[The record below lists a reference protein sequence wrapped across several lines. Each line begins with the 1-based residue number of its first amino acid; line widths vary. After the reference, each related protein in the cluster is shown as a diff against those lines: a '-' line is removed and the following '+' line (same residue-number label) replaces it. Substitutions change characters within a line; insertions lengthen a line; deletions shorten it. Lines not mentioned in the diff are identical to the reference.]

1 MTSPTET
8 SGGSSNGAGKGTGN
22 EAATPTASTL
32 GSAGA
37 LRSALT
43 QPVSDAKLDTKSVKA
58 FLEANP
64 DTLHDEPDLLAKL
77 TPDAHREGD
86 GVVDFQVFT
95 IERLRQ
101 EIEDLRELQ
110 QAMVTA
116 AEENAISRDR
126 IFAAVLKVLDARNFE
141 HLIHYITTELADD
154 IEVDLVAMGVEAS
167 DSTSNMAG
175 MRSPTDTPG
184 GPSVMVLQSG
194 MVDTLLGVR
203 PDGSP
208 RQHSLRDDVEGAQ
221 ELFGPHA
228 VQVQSEALIRMTFSR
243 AAPPGILALGSTRAN
258 QFYPEQAVDH
268 LKFLAQVIER
278 NVRLW
283 LDLPPA

>member
-8 SGGSSNGAGKGTGN
+8 SGGSSDGVEKGSGNDAGS
-22 EAATPTASTL
+22 PTASTL
-32 GSAGA
+32 GGAGA

-43 QPVSDAKLDTKSVKA
+43 QPASDVKLDGKTVKA

-95 IERLRQ
+95 IDRLRQ

-167 DSTSNMAG
+167 DSTRNMAG

-184 GPSVMVLQSG
+184 GPSVMVLQS
-194 MVDTLLGVR
+194 
-203 PDGSP
+203 
-208 RQHSLRDDVEGAQ
+208 
-221 ELFGPHA
+221 
-228 VQVQSEALIRMTFSR
+228 
-243 AAPPGILALGSTRAN
+243 
-258 QFYPEQAVDH
+258 
-268 LKFLAQVIER
+268 
-278 NVRLW
+278 
-283 LDLPPA
+283 

>member
-8 SGGSSNGAGKGTGN
+8 SGGPADSKPGSSS
-22 EAATPTASTL
+22 STV
-32 GSAGA
+32 GGAGA

-43 QPVSDAKLDTKSVKA
+43 RPAADAPVDAQIVKA
-58 FLEANP
+58 FLVANP

-110 QAMVTA
+110 QAMVNA

-167 DSTSNMAG
+167 DSTRNMAG

-194 MVDTLLGVR
+194 MVDALLGTR

-208 RQHSLRDDVEGAQ
+208 RQHALRDDVEGAQ

>member
-8 SGGSSNGAGKGTGN
+8 SGGPADGKSGQSS
-22 EAATPTASTL
+22 STL
-32 GSAGA
+32 GGAGA

-43 QPVSDAKLDTKSVKA
+43 RPAPDATLDAQTVKA
-58 FLEANP
+58 FLLANP

-95 IERLRQ
+95 IDRLRQ

-110 QAMVTA
+110 QAMVNA

-167 DSTSNMAG
+167 DSTRNMAG

-194 MVDTLLGVR
+194 MVDALLGTR

-208 RQHSLRDDVEGAQ
+208 RQHALRDDVEGAQ

>member
-8 SGGSSNGAGKGTGN
+8 GGGPNTGSTGESPAESNG
-22 EAATPTASTL
+22 PLQSTI
-32 GSAGA
+32 GGAGA

-43 QPVSDAKLDTKSVKA
+43 RPATDGALTAETVKA
-58 FLEANP
+58 FLMANP
-64 DTLHDEPDLLAKL
+64 GTLHDEPDLLAKL

-110 QAMVTA
+110 QALVTA
-116 AEENAISRDR
+116 SEENAISRDR

-167 DSTSNMAG
+167 DSTRNMAG

-184 GPSVMVLQSG
+184 GPSVMVLESG
-194 MVDTLLGVR
+194 MVDALLGVR

-208 RQHSLRDDVEGAQ
+208 RQHALRDDVEGAQ

>member
-1 MTSPTET
+1 MSTET
-8 SGGSSNGAGKGTGN
+8 VDPTKTSSGD
-22 EAATPTASTL
+22 AA
-32 GSAGA
+32 A

-43 QPVSDAKLDTKSVKA
+43 QLARETPLDADAVKA
-58 FLEANP
+58 YLNANP
-64 DTLHDEPDLLAKL
+64 DFLNDDPDLLAKL
-77 TPDAHREGD
+77 TPTSHTQGG

-110 QAMVTA
+110 QAMVNA
-116 AEENAISRDR
+116 AEENALSRDR

-141 HLIHYITTELADD
+141 HLIHYITTELASD
-154 IEVDLVAMGVEAS
+154 IQVDLVSLGVEAS
-167 DSTSNMAG
+167 DSTSSMAG
-175 MRSPTDTPG
+175 MRSPVDHPG
-184 GPSVMVLQSG
+184 GPSVMVLQPD
-194 MVDTLLGVR
+194 MVDDLLGFK
-203 PDGSP
+203 PDGTP
-208 RQHSLRDDVEGAQ
+208 RDHVLRDDVEGAE

-268 LKFLAQVIER
+268 LSFLARVIER
-278 NVRLW
+278 HVRLW